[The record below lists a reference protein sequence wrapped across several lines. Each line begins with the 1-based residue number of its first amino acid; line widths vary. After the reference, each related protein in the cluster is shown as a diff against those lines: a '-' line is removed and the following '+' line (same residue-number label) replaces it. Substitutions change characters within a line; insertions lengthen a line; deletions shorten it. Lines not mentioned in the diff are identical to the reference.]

1 MCHHRHFGEWRLA
14 RKNLGLSGLV
24 SLATWDHAMKTIRRF
39 LADETAATAIE
50 YGLIAAGISLA
61 IIAVVNGLGS
71 KLNTKFTSINSSL
84 K

>member
-39 LADETAATAIE
+39 DDRI
-50 YGLIAAGISLA
+50 GRGAGALF
-61 IIAVVNGLGS
+61 VLDGS
-71 KLNTKFTSINSSL
+71 
-84 K
+84 